1 MVRIKLSNVDKF
13 VRIRYKMIENAVKLI
28 YK

>member
-1 MVRIKLSNVDKF
+1 MMRIKLSNVDKF
-13 VRIRYKMIENAVKLI
+13 VRVRYKMIENAIKLI